1 MVQEQQHY
9 PKDWMQMRRLHPMD
23 LQEQELA
30 LELTAEL
37 KLAQVLDHPRDW
49 LVVREWVLALT
60 LVPEPELV
68 QELAAREALER
79 SSLRL

>member
-1 MVQEQQHY
+1 
-9 PKDWMQMRRLHPMD
+9 MRRLHPMD

>member
-1 MVQEQQHY
+1 
-9 PKDWMQMRRLHPMD
+9 MRRHHPMD

-30 LELTAEL
+30 QELTAEL
-37 KLAQVLDHPRDW
+37 KLAQVLGHPRDW
-49 LVVREWVLALT
+49 LVVRELVQALA